1 VDHDGSIMTTKS
13 FQSLLKITPFARLTE
28 IDICVF
34 SGLRPKVHG
43 EHLKTFAMAPARR
56 PAPRHPSPSH
66 LTIFVTFNAALLR
79 QRVNMNTAKIVI
91 L

>member
-1 VDHDGSIMTTKS
+1 VDHDGSIMRTKS

-56 PAPRHPSPSH
+56 LARANPTLS
-66 LTIFVTFNAALLR
+66 FNHFCYL
-79 QRVNMNTAKIVI
+79 
-91 L
+91 